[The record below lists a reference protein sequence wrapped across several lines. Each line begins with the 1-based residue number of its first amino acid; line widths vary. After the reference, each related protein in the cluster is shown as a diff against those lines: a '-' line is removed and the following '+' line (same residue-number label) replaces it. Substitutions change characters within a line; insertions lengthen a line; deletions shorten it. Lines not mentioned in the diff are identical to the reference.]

1 MDIDKLRIRE
11 RYEIGRSIFELDVK
25 IHFELIVWDELIVMR
40 EILSLSK
47 SEYIYAL
54 GVGSYPSFGR

>member
-25 IHFELIVWDELIVMR
+25 IHFDLIGWDELIVMR

-47 SEYIYAL
+47 SEYICAL

>member
-25 IHFELIVWDELIVMR
+25 IHFDLIGWNELIVMR

-47 SEYIYAL
+47 SE
-54 GVGSYPSFGR
+54 